1 MPLALARPNLRKPFG
16 ARVISE
22 WIAPILGIGLTLI
35 LGAAPTNSPAKGPT
49 GKPEPELET
58 ATLKRDAV
66 AVANDLATQYP
77 GDPLVYALL
86 GSAHF
91 NIGQADE
98 ALRHLRRCIELNPN
112 QADVYEIQARIA
124 YDKGQIDEC
133 VRLFQEA
140 LKRGSPNA
148 DLLNRLG
155 RAQLDLG
162 KTEEAQTTLQQAVQ
176 RPDAPGESRFLLG
189 QSYLQAGAFA
199 KARECFQEVIQQI
212 PDHTQAF
219 LDFSPPP
226 RAWV

>member
-1 MPLALARPNLRKPFG
+1 MPLALARPNLRKPFR
-16 ARVISE
+16 ARVISA
-22 WIAPILGIGLTLI
+22 WITPVLSIGLTLI

-49 GKPEPELET
+49 GKPEPEVET
-58 ATLKRDAV
+58 STLKRDAV

-133 VRLFQEA
+133 VRLFQ
-140 LKRGSPNA
+140 
-148 DLLNRLG
+148 
-155 RAQLDLG
+155 
-162 KTEEAQTTLQQAVQ
+162 
-176 RPDAPGESRFLLG
+176 
-189 QSYLQAGAFA
+189 
-199 KARECFQEVIQQI
+199 
-212 PDHTQAF
+212 
-219 LDFSPPP
+219 
-226 RAWV
+226 